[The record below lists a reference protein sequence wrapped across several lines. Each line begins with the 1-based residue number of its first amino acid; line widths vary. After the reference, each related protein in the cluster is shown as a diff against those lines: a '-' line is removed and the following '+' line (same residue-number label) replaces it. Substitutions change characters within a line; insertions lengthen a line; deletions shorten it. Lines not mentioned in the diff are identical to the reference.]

1 MLSKMSAS
9 QFSWNAIF
17 LAGVAIFGTA
27 SVEAACLSNQS
38 GRTVYAKVTSNRDG
52 GEKIGNLV
60 MGAEFCL
67 PVAKGQKATAK
78 ITPYAGARMG
88 CKVEIVGDETLE
100 LVKFGTMNNCTLV
113 PGR

>member
-1 MLSKMSAS
+1 
-9 QFSWNAIF
+9 
-17 LAGVAIFGTA
+17 
-27 SVEAACLSNQS
+27 
-38 GRTVYAKVTSNRDG
+38 
-52 GEKIGNLV
+52 
-60 MGAEFCL
+60 
-67 PVAKGQKATAK
+67 VAKGQKATAK